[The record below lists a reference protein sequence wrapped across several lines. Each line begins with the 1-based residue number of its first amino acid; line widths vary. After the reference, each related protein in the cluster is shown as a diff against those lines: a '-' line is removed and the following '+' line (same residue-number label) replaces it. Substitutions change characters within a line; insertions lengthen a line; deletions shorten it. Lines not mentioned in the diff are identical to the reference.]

1 MKRKEANDEGKRI
14 NILTTGQDIPKDNT
28 DFDCSINC
36 NNCSIKRVV
45 PKNPDVFKR
54 KGIQVSHLKKGW
66 NSTHIRNKIREM
78 VYSSIP
84 GCTQNGEGGDGKKL
98 KTAARVEVFT

>member
-1 MKRKEANDEGKRI
+1 MKHLKFELTVIDYPCEKKEANDEGKRI

-45 PKNPDVFKR
+45 QKIQMFLKGKVAKFHIWR
-54 KGIQVSHLKKGW
+54 KDG
-66 NSTHIRNKIREM
+66 NSTH
-78 VYSSIP
+78 S
-84 GCTQNGEGGDGKKL
+84 L
-98 KTAARVEVFT
+98 K